1 MKNKILLDF
10 DQWYADGLKIFLDKN
25 LPQHLASESYLY
37 SLIPWGKLFRPKLC
51 ASLFFDLNQKDGE
64 LFQKNLMSACL
75 FLELHHTY
83 SLAHDDLPCMDDDD
97 FRRGK
102 PSLHRAFNE
111 WQALLT
117 GDGLINLSY
126 LSLAQ
131 IKSPKRSDI
140 FKLAAS
146 YMGPCGLIHGQF
158 LDLSKESTKGIAQIL
173 LTHELKT
180 ARLIQLSLLFPLYI
194 SEKKISLDNFKFFW
208 RLGRSLGLVFQ
219 LIDDLNELAEKE
231 TITIKAHE
239 KEINPWPSF
248 YQELTPI
255 VLEHLSFL
263 ACSNKYQNLFA
274 LISNY
279 LLKMEQNLTSK
290 KSTIIKD
297 YPDLG
302 PSLSLLLLALNAD
315 GADADGTDGT

>member
-1 MKNKILLDF
+1 MENKILSHFND
-10 DQWYADGLKIFLDKN
+10 WYAAGLKTFLNKN

-37 SLIPWGKLFRPKLC
+37 ALIPWGKLFRPRLC
-51 ASLFFDLNQKDGE
+51 ASLFIDLNPKEGE

-111 WQALLT
+111 WQALLA

-131 IKSPKRSDI
+131 IKSSKLSDLL
-140 FKLAAS
+140 KLAAK

-158 LDLSKESTKGIAQIL
+158 LDLSKESTKGIDQIL

-180 ARLIQLSLLFPLYI
+180 ARLIQLSLLLPLFL
-194 SEKKISLDNFKFFW
+194 SDRKSSLNHFKFFW

-219 LIDDLNELAEKE
+219 LIDDLSELAERE
-231 TITIKAHE
+231 TMALKPHE
-239 KEINPWPSF
+239 KEINPWPTF
-248 YQELTPI
+248 HKELTPI
-255 VLEHLSFL
+255 VLQHLSL
-263 ACSNKYQNLFA
+263 LSCAKQYQNLFQ

-279 LLKMEQNLTSK
+279 LFKMEESLASK
-290 KSTIIKD
+290 KEIIIED
-297 YPDLG
+297 YPDLDFN
-302 PSLSLLLLALNAD
+302 LSLLLSSLKKTVRL
-315 GADADGTDGT
+315 